1 MIWKKKQ
8 FWGTI
13 VALALLAYCLKDIRL
28 TEVEMLFERLD
39 YLLLIPALISAFL
52 FMIFRGLR
60 WKLIVQQQK
69 DLKTMHA
76 LSLYSA
82 GQMLNMV
89 MPMLTGQV
97 GRMILFSK
105 RAGLKKT
112 FTFSTIILEVLFDAI
127 ALITFLVLV
136 SLAFT
141 FPDQYR
147 SLGVMISALTIAGLT
162 LLYFILHFRENID
175 EFSRKC
181 FRKRWPGFYITV
193 RKFLLTFINGM
204 EMLKSTQHMAGSIMY
219 SFLSWAAHTISIYF
233 LLKSFGFHLPLAT
246 AATVM
251 IVNTVALMIPITPGN
266 AGTFEIAVS
275 RSLTAFS
282 VGRSDS
288 VLFALALHLIDMLP
302 IFAMGLYFMHI
313 EKISLREIKKEHE
326 DESLLDKITEE
337 GKFVE
342 RRSGK
347 ASKTA

>member
-8 FWGTI
+8 FWGTV

-28 TEVEMLFERLD
+28 AEVEMLFERLD
-39 YLLLIPALISAFL
+39 YVMLIPALVGAFF
-52 FMIFRGLR
+52 FMIFRGFR
-60 WKLIVQQQK
+60 WKLIVEQQK

-97 GRMILFSK
+97 GRMILFNK

-112 FTFSTIILEVLFDAI
+112 FIFSTIILEVLFDAI
-127 ALITFLVLV
+127 ALITFLVLI
-136 SLAFT
+136 SMAFA
-141 FPDQYR
+141 FPDEYR
-147 SLGVMISALTIAGLT
+147 SLGVIISVLTIFGLT
-162 LLYFILHFRENID
+162 ILYLILHFRDNID
-175 EFSRKC
+175 DFSRKC

-204 EMLKSTQHMAGSIMY
+204 EMLKSSQHMAGSIMY
-219 SFLSWAAHTISIYF
+219 SFLSWGAHTVSIFF
-233 LLKSFGFHLPLAT
+233 LLKSFGFHLPIAT

-282 VGRSDS
+282 VGRSDA
-288 VLFALALHLIDMLP
+288 VLFALALHLIDMVP
-302 IFAMGLYFMHI
+302 IFAMGFYFMHI
-313 EKISLREIKKEHE
+313 EKVSLREIKKQHE
-326 DESLLDKITEE
+326 DESLLDNITEE

-342 RRSGK
+342 GK
-347 ASKTA
+347 AGKERKTV